1 MIPANI
7 QKILDELEFHSWD
20 SETKCAEFINSF
32 MQMVGT
38 KSALEVGVF
47 RGTTSLFMIDA
58 LESGGYT
65 GVDIEDHRPESI
77 KKYFKANK
85 ANLIVKNSHE
95 ALQELAAKGSK
106 FDLIFID
113 GLHEFYHALQ
123 DFKLS
128 EMLINNGG
136 YILLHDTLL
145 IPDVMKVRDYIKSW
159 GHFDVI
165 TLETPDIE
173 GRGGMSGVTVVKCN
187 Y

>member
-1 MIPANI
+1 MN
-7 QKILDELEFHSWD
+7 KKVEEILSGLDFHSWD
-20 SETKCAEFINSF
+20 SETKCAEMIAAFI
-32 MQMVGT
+32 QMTGV
-38 KSALEVGVF
+38 KSVLEVGVF
-47 RGTTSLFMIDA
+47 RGTTSIIMIDV
-58 LESGGYT
+58 LPNDGTYFGI
-65 GVDIEDHRPESI
+65 DIEDHRPESV

-128 EMLINNGG
+128 ELLINNGG

-159 GHFDVI
+159 KHFDVI

-173 GRGGMSGVTVVKCN
+173 GRGGMSGVTIVKCN